1 MEDTATTTSTPCCI
15 TANGLTQLTFVTLK
29 PANKEGNHKLTIYT
43 DGSKSEHGTGSRII
57 IFKDQQLLYR
67 LKYRLNYRS
76 TNNQAEQLAVMK
88 SLDKILEIHLEDH
101 QQNTAAIYTDSLI
114 TLQSIANV
122 NNHNFLVE
130 KIRGKIRTLESCNW
144 KLELSR
150 IKAHVGILG
159 NELADRTAKEAEQ
172 DVELKECYS
181 KIPIIP

>member
-1 MEDTATTTSTPCCI
+1 M
-15 TANGLTQLTFVTLK
+15 
-29 PANKEGNHKLTIYT
+29 
-43 DGSKSEHGTGSRII
+43 
-57 IFKDQQLLYR
+57 
-67 LKYRLNYRS
+67 
-76 TNNQAEQLAVMK
+76 
-88 SLDKILEIHLEDH
+88 
-101 QQNTAAIYTDSLI
+101 TAAIYTDSLI
-114 TLQSIANV
+114 ILKSIENV

-130 KIRGKIRTLESCNW
+130 KIRKKIRTLESCNW